1 MEKGDIQLIERYS
14 TNDRVLKRLYDE
26 HINFEQ
32 RLDKLGRKPFLTTRE
47 EAERKELQKQKLR
60 GRDEIQRILNQYRT
74 QTR

>member
-32 RLDKLGRKPFLTTRE
+32 RLDKLSRKPFLTTRE